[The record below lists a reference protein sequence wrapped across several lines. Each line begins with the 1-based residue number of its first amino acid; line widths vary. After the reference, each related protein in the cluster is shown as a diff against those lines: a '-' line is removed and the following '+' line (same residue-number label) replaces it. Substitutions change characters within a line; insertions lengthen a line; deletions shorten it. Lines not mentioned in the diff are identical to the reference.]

1 MKTISL
7 LLCGAPLAWAAALN
21 SALLSGRDDDNSSS
35 SSLDASKGGKSFS
48 LGQVQ
53 NADYKGGDAPMEML
67 KAHTKYVESL
77 PPWLQRA
84 VDKNP
89 DMKAKFKI
97 YLQDMGETGTVS
109 ASPPPFYDI
118 QYVVPVDI
126 GTPPQR
132 TMLNLDTGSSDLWT
146 FTTDTYEPFVDEQ
159 ILYDPHSSST
169 SQELEGE
176 SWSVMYGDGAGAS
189 GIVYK
194 DKVQLGETSFDEQAV
209 QSAVHVSYAI
219 AQDSFSSGILGMAF
233 GEANT
238 VRPTQ
243 QKTYLE
249 NVQDDLEQPLFTVNL
264 QKGKPGNYNFG
275 YIDESE
281 HTTEISYVPI
291 EEGTPFWK
299 VPMSGYQ
306 VGSNR
311 PFTQYPWS
319 GVVDTGTTLL
329 LVPDAIIKDY
339 YSTIPGAHF
348 DPYLGMMVFPC
359 KVVAPDFTFGFDGYR
374 GTVPGHYVN
383 YGQATQSDCYGG
395 IQSSEG
401 IGMAIIGDVLLKAQ
415 FVVFDIGN
423 RTVGFAG
430 KQTVPKGPVNGMAM
444 FGH

>member
-7 LLCGAPLAWAAALN
+7 LAAPIAVWAAALN
-21 SALLSGRDDDNSSS
+21 GNLLSSRDDVSNASALPPN
-35 SSLDASKGGKSFS
+35 AGKSFS
-48 LGQVQ
+48 LGEVQ

-67 KAHTKYVESL
+67 KSHTKFVKSL
-77 PPWLQRA
+77 PPWLREA
-84 VDKNP
+84 VDQNP
-89 DMKAKFKI
+89 DMNAKFKI
-97 YLQDMGETGTVS
+97 YLQEMGDEGETGTVP
-109 ASPPPFYDI
+109 AKPPPFYDI

-146 FTTDTYEPFVDEQ
+146 FTTDTYKPFVDGQ
-159 ILYDPHSSST
+159 TLYNPDKSST
-169 SQELEGE
+169 SKLLEGE
-176 SWSVMYGDGAGAS
+176 AWSVKYGDGAGAS
-189 GIVYK
+189 GVVYK
-194 DKVQLGETSFDEQAV
+194 DKVALGETSFDEQAV
-209 QSAVHVSYAI
+209 QSAVQVSYAI

-233 GEANT
+233 SEANT
-238 VRPTQ
+238 VRPTK
-243 QKTYLE
+243 QKTFLD
-249 NVQDDLEQPLFTVNL
+249 NIQDDLKEPLFTVNL

-281 HTTEISYVPI
+281 HNTDISYIPI

-339 YSTIPGAHF
+339 YATIPGAKF

-374 GTVPGHYVN
+374 GTIPGHYVN
-383 YGQATQSDCYGG
+383 YGQATQTDCYGG

-401 IGMAIIGDVLLKAQ
+401 IGMAIIGDVLLKSQ

-430 KQTVPKGPVNGMAM
+430 KETVP
-444 FGH
+444 